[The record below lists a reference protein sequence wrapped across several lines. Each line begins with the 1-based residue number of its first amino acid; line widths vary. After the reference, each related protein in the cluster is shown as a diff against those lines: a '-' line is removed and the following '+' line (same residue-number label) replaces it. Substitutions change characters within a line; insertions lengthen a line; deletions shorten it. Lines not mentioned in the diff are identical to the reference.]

1 MQPIDQTRMP
11 TTPEFVAKKS
21 KVSDFG
27 AGDSAYCTSGLAFLL
42 ISTEN
47 EFSYGYSWPNGVGKQ
62 PANVLGND
70 LIILYLQD
78 YSWSIHDTHCADVT
92 VEKRCWSNSC
102 S

>member
-27 AGDSAYCTSGLAFLL
+27 AGDSTHCTSGLAFLL

-47 EFSYGYSWPNGVGKQ
+47 EFSDGYSWLHGVGKQ
-62 PANVLGND
+62 STNVLRND

-78 YSWSIHDTHCADVT
+78 YTWSIHDAHCADVT
-92 VEKRCWSNSC
+92 VEKRCWSKSY